1 MSPHCSSADVEPQGK
16 WKGLPAVFLS
26 VATNVAATHTAAKI
40 EVWEPVKHEFIS
52 THTHFPDVCSCWS
65 HWGKWHLPH
74 TRTHTPTSCAHMQW
88 TLCSAS
94 LRDPPSEPVMTAESH
109 LPQGPS
115 PFPEGPTPNG
125 HLIWQACLLISMLK
139 NHLNFRAFCGSAR
152 AFTETTSPH
161 HFSFNLSL
169 PKDWS
174 LTNVLYG
181 NLHLSLHSR
190 EQNHILHKKTGR
202 KDSTIL
208 FDLSFYQG

>member
-1 MSPHCSSADVEPQGK
+1 MSSYP
-16 WKGLPAVFLS
+16 
-26 VATNVAATHTAAKI
+26 
-40 EVWEPVKHEFIS
+40 
-52 THTHFPDVCSCWS
+52 
-65 HWGKWHLPH
+65 
-74 TRTHTPTSCAHMQW
+74 HTPTSQMCVLAEVTEESGTYHTHVHTHRHHVQR

-109 LPQGPS
+109 LPQGHS

-125 HLIWQACLLISMLK
+125 HLTWQACLLISMLK
-139 NHLNFRAFCGSAR
+139 NHLIFRAFCGSAR

-161 HFSFNLSL
+161 DFSFHRSL

-190 EQNHILHKKTGR
+190 EQNHILHKKLEGKLVLYYSICHFT
-202 KDSTIL
+202 KVK
-208 FDLSFYQG
+208 